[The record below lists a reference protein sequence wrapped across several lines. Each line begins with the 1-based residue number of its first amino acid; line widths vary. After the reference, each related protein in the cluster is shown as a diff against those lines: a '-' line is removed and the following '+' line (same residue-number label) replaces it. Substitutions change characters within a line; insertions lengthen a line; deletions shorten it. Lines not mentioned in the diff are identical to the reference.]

1 MLPVS
6 YRRSV
11 ILSASHQNLTSSPSS
26 ARKLTWN
33 PVPHRLL
40 HRRQHQALVRLQRRL
55 PVHTRFRLSGP
66 AACREILAL
75 IRTRRRWTAA
85 LRVRT
90 PKVAPSVIS
99 LSTARVAF
107 PSPAR
112 NRLRLPLLV
121 ARVRLPSLPGLL

>member
-11 ILSASHQNLTSSPSS
+11 ILNASHQNLTSSPSS

-55 PVHTRFRLSGP
+55 PVHTRFRLSVS
-66 AACREILAL
+66 AACRDPCTNPDPPPLDGGTPSSNPEGCPFGYQLINGACCVPIACPPPTPAAAPIL
-75 IRTRRRWTAA
+75 RDR
-85 LRVRT
+85 
-90 PKVAPSVIS
+90 
-99 LSTARVAF
+99 
-107 PSPAR
+107 
-112 NRLRLPLLV
+112 
-121 ARVRLPSLPGLL
+121 